1 MKPNWKRSRWL
12 GTRRFST
19 EVKARLA
26 GDYHVG
32 SPHFP
37 ARLAQKL
44 RGLFGRCGVDI
55 ETGSPFKSRRLGQFG
70 HEFNVPV
77 VILVGWILRRR
88 RVHDQ
93 VVRWIVE
100 YAVRFHQKELER
112 FREILEHVRR
122 RVLKRRLVA
131 LGENPGFKGKPR
143 SIRSES
149 QKIFVLSH
157 HSDTAVSFLP
167 DGVAKNAALFVDVIL
182 FCSLQF

>member
-1 MKPNWKRSRWL
+1 MTPRSRTKPSWKRSRWL
-12 GTRRFST
+12 GTPRFST
-19 EVKARLA
+19 EPRARLA
-26 GDYHVG
+26 SYYHVG
-32 SPHFP
+32 SGIFH
-37 ARLAQKL
+37 ARLTQKL
-44 RGLFGRCGVDI
+44 RSLLGWRGIDV

-77 VILVGWILRRR
+77 VILVGRILRRR

-100 YAVRFHQKELER
+100 HAVRFHQQQLKR
-112 FREILEHVRR
+112 FREIFEHVRR

-131 LGENPGFKGKPR
+131 LGENPGFEGKPW

-157 HSDTAVSFLP
+157 DPDAAVGFLP
-167 DGVAKNAALFVDVIL
+167 DGVAEDARL
-182 FCSLQF
+182 